1 MNTRMTKRT
10 PIRDHLIFMIALFND
25 MKILGTKINK
35 ETLVDMILKTLSNSF
50 KQFKLNNTMNKLM
63 ISQLELEMEL
73 QMVEGILKHPKGF
86 PMAMKD
92 SSGSSHNKKKNNS
105 FKKSKQEN
113 TKARKSKSQGK
124 GKCFNCG
131 KKGHWK
137 KESPDY
143 LKKKEGISNSLL
155 VESCLVVDSINS
167 WGIDSKATKHVYN
180 SLKGF

>member
-1 MNTRMTKRT
+1 
-10 PIRDHLIFMIALFND
+10 
-25 MKILGTKINK
+25 
-35 ETLVDMILKTLSNSF
+35 
-50 KQFKLNNTMNKLM
+50 
-63 ISQLELEMEL
+63 MEL

-113 TKARKSKSQGK
+113 TKARKGKSQGK

-137 KESPDY
+137 KESPNY
-143 LKKKEGISNSLL
+143 LKKKEDISNSLL

-167 WGIDSKATKHVYN
+167 WWIDSEATKHVYN
-180 SLKGF
+180 SLKGFQRRIRLNERYMYLTLTSIMRIIVQAVGDVTLVLKNNKHLELKDCLYVPKFRKNLISQ